1 MLNSVAAK
9 QQGDDE
15 LHMVSLV
22 ESMRLAAEE
31 HDRMLLECA
40 LLKARRMS
48 DDCIFDLDLCGPCSA
63 LPAVV
68 TLQRRCITA

>member
-1 MLNSVAAK
+1 M
-9 QQGDDE
+9 
-15 LHMVSLV
+15 HMVSLV

-48 DDCIFDLDLCGPCSA
+48 DECIFDLDLSGPCSA
-63 LPAVV
+63 MPAVV